1 MSQLID
7 QVIRAIPAARLDRKV
22 TLVAAYA
29 FFTAVRSYR
38 LGLSMTLTDDAIFPK
53 ANHVPVR
60 HMGHI
65 EEQPLAELV
74 GWTSSDQPIERSIGM
89 AALNSCLTY
98 EGLHFHEGNALDL
111 TARLGKGKNVVV
123 VGHFPHLDRIKT
135 VARQM
140 LILEKR
146 PLPGDLPAEE
156 ASRVVPQA
164 DVITMTG
171 VTCLNDTVEG
181 LLALK
186 RPGAVCIILGPT
198 VPMSTVLFE
207 AGADIIA
214 GAWVEDE
221 AAALPMLAQGATSR
235 LLKGS
240 RNVLAAQDARLL
252 AGCPAITPPRE
263 GRP

>member
-7 QVIRAIPAARLDRKV
+7 RVIRAIPPARLDRKPS
-22 TLVAAYA
+22 LVVAYA
-29 FFTAVRSYR
+29 FFTAVRSFR
-38 LGLSMTLTDDAIFPK
+38 LGLSMTLTDDAIFP
-53 ANHVPVR
+53 AGSHTPVR
-60 HMGHI
+60 HMGRM
-65 EEQPLAELV
+65 EEQSLRELV
-74 GWTSSDQPIERSIGM
+74 GWTSSSQPIERSIGM
-89 AALNSCLTY
+89 AALNSCLTFD
-98 EGLHFHEGNALDL
+98 GLHFHEGNALDL
-111 TARLGKGKNVVV
+111 TARLGTGKNVVV
-123 VGHFPHLDRIKT
+123 VGHFPHLDRIRN

-146 PLPGDLPAEE
+146 PQPGDLAAEE
-156 ASRVVPQA
+156 APRVVPQA

-207 AGADIIA
+207 AGVDIIA

-235 LLKGS
+235 VLKGS
-240 RNVLAAQDARLL
+240 RSVLAARDAGLL
-252 AGCPAITPPRE
+252 AAFPAIRPPPE
-263 GRP
+263 VCP